1 MEILS
6 ILQGLKN
13 FEKSQEARNENSA
26 RRSSDTSG
34 SAKSDSVKFSSKA
47 RLYSKTMLEVRE
59 SPEARQQRI
68 DKLKELVESG
78 NYRPD
83 SKKIAEKIVQHDLHL
98 II

>member
-13 FEKSQEARNENSA
+13 FERSQEARNEGGA
-26 RRSSDTSG
+26 RRGSDKSG
-34 SAKSDSVKFSSKA
+34 SAKSDSVKLSSTARLFSS
-47 RLYSKTMLEVRE
+47 TMREAVE
-59 SPEARQQRI
+59 SPEARQQRVE
-68 DKLKELVESG
+68 KLKELVESG

-83 SKKIAEKIVQHDLHL
+83 SRKIAEKIVQYDLHL